1 MVLPYSVVLALA
13 ILLQQLALAFVPDL
27 ALGAEVFAVIV
38 GYILAQLGIEVVGAP
53 LAFYLVRKFP
63 RLAPLANRLYA
74 FGYEDN

>member
-13 ILLQQLALAFVPDL
+13 LLLQNLALAFVPDL

-38 GYILAQLGIEVVGAP
+38 GYILVQLGVEIVGVPA
-53 LAFYLVRKFP
+53 AFALIRRFKF
-63 RLAPLANRLYA
+63 LAPLADRLYA